1 MQDFRLLSYFSYL
14 RTAFCRKFQN
24 RSYLTSA
31 FCLGPQDDKFG
42 KPLLTNA
49 GTHEAHFSKKEKV
62 KVVEISFSPMN
73 RSNWGEGYGQV
84 AEFAIHTYPGMGTKT
99 IHGGGRTS

>member
-1 MQDFRLLSYFSYL
+1 MCIILKTKTGTKLEQKCAQD
-14 RTAFCRKFQN
+14 
-24 RSYLTSA
+24 
-31 FCLGPQDDKFG
+31 DDKFG

-62 KVVEISFSPMN
+62 KVVEISFSAMN
-73 RSNWGEGYGQV
+73 KSNWGEGYGQV
-84 AEFAIHTYPGMGTKT
+84 AEFAIHTYPGRGTKT